1 MSGLSSITHFRESPF
16 PQYLFRL
23 LPSSAVLLAFHK
35 PYGVLSQF
43 NVNPNEE
50 GQRTLAEFNF
60 PPRCLP
66 LGRLDMDSEGLLL
79 LTDEKPLENR
89 LLNPLFKHR
98 RRYLVLVEGQPD
110 PEALEI
116 LRSGTLVIK
125 GHRCLPCRAKAL
137 KKAPD
142 LPERDPPVRVRQS
155 IIDTW
160 LRLELREGK
169 NRQVRR
175 MTAAVGHPTL
185 RLLREGIGA
194 LPLGQLSPGEW
205 WELSPEERQAVF
217 AR

>member
-1 MSGLSSITHFRESPF
+1 M
-16 PQYLFRL
+16 
-23 LPSSAVLLAFHK
+23 LLAFHK

-43 NVNPNEE
+43 NPNPGEE
-50 GQRTLAEFNF
+50 GQRTLSAFDF
-60 PPRCLP
+60 PPRCFP

-79 LTDEKPLENR
+79 FTDEKPLENR
-89 LLNPLFKHR
+89 LLNPKFKHR

-110 PEALEI
+110 EAALNE
-116 LRSGTLVIK
+116 LRRGTLVIK

-137 KKAPD
+137 KQAPP
-142 LPERDPPVRVRQS
+142 LPERDPPVRVRKS

-194 LPLGQLSPGEW
+194 FPLGDLAPGQW
-205 WELSPEERQAVF
+205 RELTPEERQAVF
-217 AR
+217 GR

>member
-1 MSGLSSITHFRESPF
+1 MLI
-16 PQYLFRL
+16 
-23 LPSSAVLLAFHK
+23 AFNK

-43 NVNPNEE
+43 NANPGDE
-50 GQRTLAEFNF
+50 GQRTLKEFDF

-79 LTDEKPLENR
+79 FTDEKSLEDR
-89 LLNPLFKHR
+89 LLNPRYAHR
-98 RRYLVLVEGQPD
+98 RRYLVLVEGEPD
-110 PEALEI
+110 DAALTK

-125 GHRCLPCRAKAL
+125 GHKCLPCRAKSL
-137 KKAPD
+137 KQAPPIPD
-142 LPERDPPVRVRQS
+142 RDPPVRYRKN

-185 RLLREGIGA
+185 RLVRARIGRLA
-194 LPLGQLSPGEW
+194 LGSLAPGAW
-205 WELSPEERQAVF
+205 RELSPAERAAVF
-217 AR
+217 G